1 MPKAD
6 LIREIEALRSQVA
19 ELQSE
24 LRDKGDSAP
33 SDESAKQVV
42 EKEAITEEEF
52 TDFTGLQSQLEGLF
66 GSLDDLK
73 KVPAMT
79 ALALFGL
86 GVIFG
91 RLLSK

>member
-24 LRDKGDSAP
+24 LRDRGDSVP
-33 SDESAKQVV
+33 SDESAKQLV

-52 TDFTGLQSQLEGLF
+52 TDFTGLQSQIEGLF
-66 GSLDDLK
+66 GSLDDFK